1 MKKILLI
8 IIFVSVA
15 LIVFFLQTSLWDGKD
30 KFVLVVNKKDT
41 VEVVLFNPKPKSVTT
56 IVIPGATQV
65 KVAGGLGSWKLS
77 SVWQLGINEK
87 RVGELLVKTVVKNFS
102 FPVFAW
108 KDQAS
113 GATNLRPGDRLKLT
127 VFWLTASRNNKNE
140 INLSDYEIFLKEK
153 TLLDG
158 SRGYV
163 VSGKPP
169 SKLLAI
175 FTDEVLAEKKLKAGI
190 VLGTNAENINQE
202 EISRVIEAMG
212 IKVAAVAKEETPGD
226 FVCLVRAKEKS
237 LLRDLARIF
246 SCQKDTSVQSD
257 NFDLKLILGNEF
269 VRNF

>member
-1 MKKILLI
+1 MKKFFLIIALLFAALLI
-8 IIFVSVA
+8 
-15 LIVFFLQTSLWDGKD
+15 FFWQTSLWDGKS
-30 KFVLVVNKKDT
+30 KFALVVNKKDV
-41 VEVVLFNPKPKSVTT
+41 VEVTLFNPKTKGVTT

-108 KDQAS
+108 RDQVS

-127 VFWLTASRNNKNE
+127 AFRLTASRNNKSE
-140 INLSDYEIFLKEK
+140 INLSDYENFLKEK

-175 FTDEVLAEKKLKAGI
+175 FTDEGLAEKKLKAGI

-202 EISRVIEAMG
+202 EISRVIEVMG
-212 IKVAAVAKEETPGD
+212 IKVAAVVKEETPGD
-226 FVCLVRAKEKS
+226 FICLVKAKEKS
-237 LLRDLARIF
+237 LLQDLARIF

-257 NFDLKLILGNEF
+257 NFDLKLILGNKF